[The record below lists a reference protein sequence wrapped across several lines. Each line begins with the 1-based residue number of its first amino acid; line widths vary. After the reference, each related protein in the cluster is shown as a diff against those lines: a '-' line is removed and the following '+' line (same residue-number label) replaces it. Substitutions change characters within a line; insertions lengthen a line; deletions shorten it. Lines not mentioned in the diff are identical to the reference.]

1 MSRDRFT
8 EKDDRGKVC
17 VEIMPHEAT
26 EYVYNDLVT
35 AFGHQHLLYGPALDK
50 LAEYED
56 LVFSPLVLRTI
67 IDEWK
72 AWADAKNEGRLVVV
86 PCSAK
91 AEIEHDGRLFH
102 GDHWNG
108 PILTAFADD
117 LSLRGGKRAM
127 LFSVAE
133 IEAAQKEGR
142 VK

>member
-56 LVFSPLVLRTI
+56 LVFSPLVLRAI
-67 IDEWK
+67 IAEWK
-72 AWADAKNEGRLVVV
+72 AWADAKNEGRLIIL
-86 PCSAK
+86 PCPAK
-91 AEIEHDGRLFH
+91 TDIPYDGRTYH

-117 LSLRGGKRAM
+117 PSTKSGKRGY
-127 LFSVAE
+127 LFSVTE
-133 IEAAQKEGR
+133 VEAALQGGVEE
-142 VK
+142 